1 MYTCINIWICIWH
14 VQNGSVFVQGPKPRF
29 VRERKIASRQTELC
43 GRDKQ
48 LWYQTVWLEGAEGIS
63 SKTFHLFH
71 GSFVNVH
78 LHGYYDSGAGICWQ
92 TALKIMKWAGIGHQ
106 DPYHVVC
113 GEIFQAIPEVHY
125 FWNTPEDS
133 KVSGGFEDFRGCKL
147 NSGVLGKVS
156 ARYHD
161 VDENGTDWY
170 VWKMKLIQVGKRTR
184 VMVDDDENGYDYD
197 CDHHCRKGVTVM
209 LTVVIHWLTHSPS
222 FGLIRHIGR

>member
-1 MYTCINIWICIWH
+1 MYPFLVSMYTCINIWICIWICKGFVSLHRWH

-133 KVSGGFEDFRGCKL
+133 KVSGGWFWRFQGMQTK
-147 NSGVLGKVS
+147 
-156 ARYHD
+156 
-161 VDENGTDWY
+161 
-170 VWKMKLIQVGKRTR
+170 
-184 VMVDDDENGYDYD
+184 
-197 CDHHCRKGVTVM
+197 
-209 LTVVIHWLTHSPS
+209 
-222 FGLIRHIGR
+222 